1 MKKILIVLMIL
12 FSATAHAQL
21 YQSMPQPGYYFN
33 RGWFEGLLTIPTNA
47 TQLSNITGGR
57 DVGRI
62 RYNIPDSSFQVYTGY
77 QWLAGNRS
85 TGANTALSNLASVA
99 INESLLPGTTDA
111 IDLGSASKQWRS
123 IYLPNTDNSSTLG
136 VIFKGGNRFFHNFK
150 LTGTDGENTFMGNL
164 SGNFTMTGSS
174 GIQGSYNTGYGVAT
188 LYSNTTGFRNAA
200 FGTYALQNN
209 TTGFSNNAFGQSA
222 LFLNTTGFNNSAI
235 GTRALNFNTTGTS
248 NSAHGTD
255 AGFAN
260 TTGSFNFFGC
270 IDAGYQNT
278 TGSYNTYVGDST
290 FWIGTIGIKNTGIG
304 SRAGYYLGDTY
315 PNFASVKDSMVTF
328 LGADASRDSSVANT
342 TALKNLTVIGY
353 NAKGYASNQ
362 MSFGNEDVTSNI
374 FRGAF
379 RIKTYGSGTHTGTPT
394 YSLQVDAN
402 GNLIEGT
409 QNLQFVTNV
418 GNTTTN
424 DIQFDDG
431 ITDYTIIGTTTGNG
445 YFKFRSSTNAN
456 NAIFANNNLT
466 ADRTYTLPNSSG
478 TFPLGTGTSNEI
490 TYWSGANTIGSLTT
504 ATYPSLTELSY
515 VKGLSSSAQ
524 TQINGKQATITFG
537 TGVQTALGVNVGS
550 AGAPV
555 LFNGALGTPSSG
567 TLTNATGLPEGGLS
581 TTDITTN
588 NTTTSKHGFFPKLTA
603 NSIYYVNNGGSL
615 TALTVG
621 AAGTML
627 NGNGVTSAPTWGT
640 VTEYSE
646 IVDMDGLSGTLTIT
660 TAGIYTLTNPSGGDN
675 LINLPSAA
683 SNTGKTIWLI
693 NAMGSAGTYNTNAP
707 TNPSASSF
715 ATIPSGYVHGM
726 KSNGS
731 AWIVVTRYDGTT
743 D

>member
-1 MKKILIVLMIL
+1 MIL
-12 FSATAHAQL
+12 FCATAHAQL
-21 YQSMPQPGYYFN
+21 YQSMPQSGYYFN
-33 RGWFEGLLTIPTNA
+33 RGWFEGLLTIPTNN

-62 RYNIPDSSFQVYTGY
+62 RYNVDDSSVQIYTGY
-77 QWLAGNRS
+77 QWLAANRS

-99 INESLLPGTTDA
+99 INTSLLPGTTDA

-362 MSFGNEDVTSNI
+362 VVLGNTDVTTTLLKGNI
-374 FRGAF
+374 G
-379 RIKTYGSGTHTGTPT
+379 IGTLTPAVALDVTGTT
-394 YSLQVDAN
+394 RL
-402 GNLIEGT
+402 
-409 QNLQFVTNV
+409 
-418 GNTTTN
+418 
-424 DIQFDDG
+424 
-431 ITDYTIIGTTTGNG
+431 
-445 YFKFRSSTNAN
+445 
-456 NAIFANNNLT
+456 NNLT
-466 ADRTYTLPNSSG
+466 ASQAVFTDANKNLVSNAISG
-478 TFPLGTGTSNEI
+478 T
-490 TYWSGANTIGSLTT
+490 GSVAMTNS
-504 ATYPSLTELSY
+504 P
-515 VKGLSSSAQ
+515 
-524 TQINGKQATITFG
+524 TFV
-537 TGVQTALGVNVGS
+537 T
-550 AGAPV
+550 P
-555 LFNGALGTPSSG
+555 ALGTPSSG
-567 TLTNATGLPEGGLS
+567 ILTNATGLPEGGLS

-588 NTTTSKHGFFPKLTA
+588 NATTSKHGFLPKLTA
-603 NSIYYVNNGGSL
+603 NSIYYVNNGGSW
-615 TALTVG
+615 TGLTVG
-621 AAGTML
+621 AANTVL
-627 NGNGVTSAPTWGT
+627 AGNGVTSAPSWLATSSLTGLPYWPLTGT
-640 VTEYSE
+640 
-646 IVDMDGLSGTLTIT
+646 GTLTGNT
-660 TAGIYTLTNPSGGDN
+660 TIDGSGGPYNVTIKSNPGGLLRADGNVVTIGDPDVAQTGALMRIDAGAGTAYILSTAISGGSNGDAITLIDN
-675 LINLPSAA
+675 TTGELGVAPNLAFNLQKQGTEIYA
-683 SNTGKTIWLI
+683 SNGLIFAKDKAGNKTQISPHNKNGDWVYNSTNAKGSTTEINMTDAIKTIEQLTKRVYELEKKLNIKTTKPKKLI
-693 NAMGSAGTYNTNAP
+693 
-707 TNPSASSF
+707 
-715 ATIPSGYVHGM
+715 H
-726 KSNGS
+726 KK
-731 AWIVVTRYDGTT
+731 
-743 D
+743 